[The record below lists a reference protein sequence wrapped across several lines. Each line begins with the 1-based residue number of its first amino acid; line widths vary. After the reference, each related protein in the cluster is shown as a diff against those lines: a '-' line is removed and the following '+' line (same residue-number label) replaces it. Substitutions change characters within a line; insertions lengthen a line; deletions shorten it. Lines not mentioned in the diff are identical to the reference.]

1 MLIATE
7 PFIGTCKGMARVGGI
22 PDMKFATVPHPMGS
36 LPPDILKE
44 RAKSAAEQFVS
55 IVIEAQA

>member
-36 LPPDILKE
+36 LTPEILME
-44 RAKSAAEQFVS
+44 RAKSVADQFVS
-55 IVIEAQA
+55 IVTEG